1 MFTLCLEWLWKTI
14 IGKRGNTMLWHD
26 RWLPGRT
33 IAELA
38 PNLFELI
45 TQRSSKQRTV
55 VQALENK
62 RWVRNIKGG
71 FTVQVLCWF
80 GTWLRGRS
88 CSRGFRTNTFGSLQG
103 PAPTLASQ
111 PTMLISWDPSSLL
124 HGSEYGLVGFLYA
137 AKFSFGWLLTADV
150 GLQINLLLIRVYHI
164 LLPALYMT
172 KAAKLF
178 TISLYL
184 VFSLAMFGLYYSK
197 VGAGWSCT
205 WIVGSPFSRMV
216 VAKLSGL
223 S

>member
-1 MFTLCLEWLWKTI
+1 M
-14 IGKRGNTMLWHD
+14 
-26 RWLPGRT
+26 
-33 IAELA
+33 
-38 PNLFELI
+38 
-45 TQRSSKQRTV
+45 
-55 VQALENK
+55 
-62 RWVRNIKGG
+62 
-71 FTVQVLCWF
+71 
-80 GTWLRGRS
+80 RGRS

-184 VFSLAMFGLYYSK
+184 VFSLAMFGLYYSLK
-197 VGAGWSCT
+197 LGLAGPAPELSAAHFPGWWWQSYRDYPSSLGDLEAPQRLCFQWCHNKRFGA
-205 WIVGSPFSRMV
+205 F
-216 VAKLSGL
+216 KDSGK
-223 S
+223 